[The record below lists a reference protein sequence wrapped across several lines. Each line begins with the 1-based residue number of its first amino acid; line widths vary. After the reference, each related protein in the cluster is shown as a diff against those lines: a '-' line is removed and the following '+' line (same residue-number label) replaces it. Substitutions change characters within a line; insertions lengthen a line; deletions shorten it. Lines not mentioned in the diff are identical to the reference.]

1 MLGILQLS
9 TLQIF
14 LLDKL
19 ISFGRFTKLS
29 LSFILILL
37 IKLVFKLKHLASFMP
52 NSNLDNRSLLTILN
66 MPLRF
71 KSTNWCVFFDNS
83 SISIVVKNT
92 SENKST
98 VSLFLSLL
106 IIKSLN
112 DSRYFRPH
120 PKKFVRMISASL
132 EHSCTCFSPSNLV
145 LA

>member
-29 LSFILILL
+29 LSFILISL
-37 IKLVFKLKHLASFMP
+37 IKSVFRLKHLASFMP
-52 NSNLDNRSLLTILN
+52 NSYFDNRSLLTILN
-66 MPLRF
+66 IPFRF
-71 KSTNWCVFFDNS
+71 KSTNWCVFLDNS
-83 SISIVVKNT
+83 STRIVVKNT

-98 VSLFLSLL
+98 VSLLFSLL
-106 IIKSLN
+106 MIKSLN
-112 DSRYFRPH
+112 DSRYFKPH

-132 EHSCTCFSPSNLV
+132 QHSCTCFSPSNLV